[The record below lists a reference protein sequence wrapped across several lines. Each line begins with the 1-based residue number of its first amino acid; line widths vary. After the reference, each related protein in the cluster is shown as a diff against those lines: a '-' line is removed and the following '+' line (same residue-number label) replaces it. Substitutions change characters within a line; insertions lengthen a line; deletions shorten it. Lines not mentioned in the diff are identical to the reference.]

1 MSCACYNR
9 KRMQDL
15 ASMRALA
22 RKAARMEHSVY
33 ALFIKRDGTYGMCKE
48 EEYTTELGKFFE
60 LIFY

>member
-1 MSCACYNR
+1 
-9 KRMQDL
+9 MQDL